1 MDPSL
6 KDRVSKVSKE
16 HLLARSHLVKRG
28 RSQKIPE
35 FEARSVSSHPSDL
48 RHVFCIAPSYE
59 LASFAYH
66 LYILFGSLLPLEQA
80 LLAYSSIAYPYT

>member
-16 HLLARSHLVKRG
+16 RLLTRSHLVKRG

-35 FEARSVSSHPSDL
+35 FEARSASSRPSGL
-48 RHVFCIAPSYE
+48 RHVFCIATSYE
-59 LASFAYH
+59 LAVFVCH
-66 LYILFGSLLPLEQA
+66 HRILPEALSPLEQA
-80 LLAYSSIAYPYT
+80 LLAYSSIAYPYM